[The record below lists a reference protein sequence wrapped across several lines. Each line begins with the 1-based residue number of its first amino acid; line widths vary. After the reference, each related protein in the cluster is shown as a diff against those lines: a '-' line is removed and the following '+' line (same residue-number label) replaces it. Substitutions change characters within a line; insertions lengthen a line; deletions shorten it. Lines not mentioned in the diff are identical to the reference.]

1 MAGFKPDQRHLTI
14 QGRLFHFVSY
24 EGGSVSRRSPEPAYP
39 AMWYLMV
46 EGHRCPVVPCDPT
59 LSSAELESA
68 LATWVLSNALVPVEP
83 TQVPLPAAAPAM
95 STHRRWSNWW
105 GPA

>member
-1 MAGFKPDQRHLTI
+1 MAGFKPEQRHLTI

-24 EGGSVSRRSPEPAYP
+24 EGGSTSRRSPQPAYP

-59 LSSAELESA
+59 LSSAEVDGT
-68 LATWVLSNALVPVEP
+68 LAAWVVSNALGPVVAP
-83 TQVPLPAAAPAM
+83 APVTTAGHPAANP
-95 STHRRWSNWW
+95 RRWSNWW